1 MKGHWI
7 QFLLFLFL
15 IETTLMPNGAWN
27 TQTQLPPWL
36 SCCATGQW
44 AESLGF
50 RIVKFCFFVMVIHA
64 MPWPVEENVLE
75 YFVPTPIIQE
85 ILQQRFGNMKTV
97 AQFCSKTQNKLLTVK
112 VILLSSLSTNLVL
125 QEGESRLSTSM
136 EIAVSQ
142 GGDNLALTIKITP

>member
-1 MKGHWI
+1 M
-7 QFLLFLFL
+7 
-15 IETTLMPNGAWN
+15 
-27 TQTQLPPWL
+27 
-36 SCCATGQW
+36 
-44 AESLGF
+44 
-50 RIVKFCFFVMVIHA
+50 
-64 MPWPVEENVLE
+64 LE
-75 YFVPTPIIQE
+75 YFGPTPIIQE